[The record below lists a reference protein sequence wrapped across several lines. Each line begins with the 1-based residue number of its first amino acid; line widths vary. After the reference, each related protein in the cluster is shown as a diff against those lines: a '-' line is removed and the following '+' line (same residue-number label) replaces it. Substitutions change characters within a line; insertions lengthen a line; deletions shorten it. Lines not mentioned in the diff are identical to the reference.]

1 MEMKKKGLNKI
12 KQRDK
17 KRNPYGMRVDDSA
30 RRLADIRKRRIERD
44 YGVTVTSFFPVKK
57 KRPIL
62 KKKVQWLTPLEKV
75 AKLNSRKP
83 IIKKVVVK
91 AKSKPLWT
99 PQDRKVRQVTYP
111 IPQAV
116 AVPAPVVVETLTKTA
131 KVIEKATA
139 PVKTDPLKEMV
150 KAGKITQKDL
160 EAYNRS
166 T

>member
-1 MEMKKKGLNKI
+1 MKKKGLNKI

-30 RRLADIRKRRIERD
+30 RRLADIRKRRIERE
-44 YGVTVTSFFPVKK
+44 YGVTVASFFPVKK

-62 KKKVQWLTPLEKV
+62 KKKIRWLKPLEKV
-75 AKLNSRKP
+75 AKREAAFSDGPWNDHHP
-83 IIKKVVVK
+83 VPK
-91 AKSKPLWT
+91 AA
-99 PQDRKVRQVTYP
+99 Q
-111 IPQAV
+111 IAV
-116 AVPAPVVVETLTKTA
+116 AAPVVGATLTKIA
-131 KVIEKATA
+131 KTIEKATT
-139 PVKTDPLKEMV
+139 PVSIKTDPLKEMV